1 MFLNNMN
8 SCSNTDLEDCKYEPT
23 GINAQFGYNTANLMT
38 KENCCT
44 NKDCCD
50 KNNAIRDEMMCKI
63 RALKFAVTD
72 IGEYLNTHSDDK
84 RAICLHREYCQ
95 ELRDLSGAGLMDC
108 KKALEASNNDIDE
121 AIDYLRKKG
130 ISKAAKKADRIAA
143 EGLST
148 VVIDGNNASIV
159 EVNCETD
166 FVAKNEKFVNLV
178 NKIAEL
184 IVKNDVKTMEK
195 VL

>member
-95 ELRDLSGAGLMDC
+95 ELRDLSD
-108 KKALEASNNDIDE
+108 NVWP
-121 AIDYLRKKG
+121 
-130 ISKAAKKADRIAA
+130 
-143 EGLST
+143 T
-148 VVIDGNNASIV
+148 
-159 EVNCETD
+159 
-166 FVAKNEKFVNLV
+166 
-178 NKIAEL
+178 
-184 IVKNDVKTMEK
+184 
-195 VL
+195 

>member
-1 MFLNNMN
+1 MN

-38 KENCCT
+38 KENCCS
-44 NKDCCD
+44 NQDCCD

-95 ELRDLSGAGLMDC
+95 ELRDLSDKYQRM
-108 KKALEASNNDIDE
+108 
-121 AIDYLRKKG
+121 YL
-130 ISKAAKKADRIAA
+130 S
-143 EGLST
+143 
-148 VVIDGNNASIV
+148 
-159 EVNCETD
+159 
-166 FVAKNEKFVNLV
+166 
-178 NKIAEL
+178 L
-184 IVKNDVKTMEK
+184 IHI
-195 VL
+195 

>member
-95 ELRDLSGAGLMDC
+95 ELRDLSDKYQRLYGPLSIYFPC
-108 KKALEASNNDIDE
+108 NSWRWLEEQWPWERSE
-121 AIDYLRKKG
+121 
-130 ISKAAKKADRIAA
+130 
-143 EGLST
+143 E
-148 VVIDGNNASIV
+148 
-159 EVNCETD
+159 
-166 FVAKNEKFVNLV
+166 
-178 NKIAEL
+178 
-184 IVKNDVKTMEK
+184 
-195 VL
+195 

>member
-72 IGEYLNTHSDDK
+72 IGEYLNTHSDDQKSNLLTQRILPRIK
-84 RAICLHREYCQ
+84 RFIRQ
-95 ELRDLSGAGLMDC
+95 
-108 KKALEASNNDIDE
+108 
-121 AIDYLRKKG
+121 
-130 ISKAAKKADRIAA
+130 IS
-143 EGLST
+143 ENVWPT
-148 VVIDGNNASIV
+148 
-159 EVNCETD
+159 
-166 FVAKNEKFVNLV
+166 
-178 NKIAEL
+178 
-184 IVKNDVKTMEK
+184 
-195 VL
+195 